1 MIEHKPRTGG
11 RKKRPTPAE
20 PLDPLQASV
29 AQYLEWIAAHGFSE
43 DTVNTRRA
51 YLGYFHEWCQE
62 RGLSEP
68 IEITRPILERYQRWL
83 YHYRKTNGQPLGFRT
98 QHTRLQAI
106 KSFFQWMA
114 RQNHLLHNPAS
125 EIVLPRMEHRLP
137 KYVLTADEAEQIIQ
151 QPNVNDPEGL
161 RDRAILETF
170 YSTGMRR
177 MELAHLKIYDVDADR
192 TTLTIR
198 QGKGR
203 KDRVIPIGER
213 ALAWIDKY
221 LQESRPQLLTS
232 GGDDGTVFLT
242 HMGEPFDRKQL
253 TALVRDYLIESKVGK
268 MGGCHLFRHTVA
280 TLMLENGADIR
291 VIQEM
296 LGHAKLT
303 TTELYTRVS
312 INLLRQVYS
321 ATHPAAHLK
330 RPETPATTARDAEA
344 EAELFDTLAT
354 EADQEAGDNDDE

>member
-1 MIEHKPRTGG
+1 MIEHKRHTGG
-11 RKKRPTPAE
+11 RTKRSVPAE
-20 PLDPLQASV
+20 PLDPLEAAI
-29 AQYLEWIAAHGFSE
+29 AQYLEWIAVHGFSE

-51 YLGYFHEWCQE
+51 YLGYFHDWCHE
-62 RGLSEP
+62 RGLEEP

-98 QHTRLQAI
+98 QHTRLQSI

-137 KYVLTADEAEQIIQ
+137 KYVLNVQEAEQIIQ
-151 QPNVNDPEGL
+151 QPDITEAEGL

-177 MELAHLKIYDVDADR
+177 MELAHLKVYDVDTDR
-192 TTLTIR
+192 STLMIR
-198 QGKGR
+198 LGKGR

-221 LQESRPQLLTS
+221 LRESRPQLLTS
-232 GGDDGTVFLT
+232 GADDGTVFLT
-242 HMGEPFDRKQL
+242 HMGEPFDRRPL
-253 TALVRDYLIESKVGK
+253 TALVRGYLIESKVGK

-291 VIQEM
+291 VIQQM

-303 TTELYTRVS
+303 TTELYTQVS

-330 RPETPATTARDAEA
+330 RPETPATTARDAAA
-344 EAELFDTLAT
+344 EAELFDALAA
-354 EADQEAGDNDDE
+354 ESEEDPEDA

>member
-1 MIEHKPRTGG
+1 MERRPHTGG
-11 RKKRPTPAE
+11 RKKRPAPAH
-20 PLDPLQASV
+20 LDPLQSFI
-29 AQYLEWIAAHGFSE
+29 AQYLDWIGAHGFSE
-43 DTVNTRRA
+43 DTIATRRA
-51 YLGYFHEWCQE
+51 YLGYFHDWCTE
-62 RGLSEP
+62 RGLEAP
-68 IEITRPILERYQRWL
+68 VEITRPILERYQRWL

-137 KYVLTADEAEQIIQ
+137 KYVLTAEEAEQIIQ
-151 QPNVNDPEGL
+151 QPNVHDPEGL

-177 MELAHLKIYDVDADR
+177 MELASLKVYDLDGDR
-192 TTLTIR
+192 STLTIR

-213 ALAWIDKY
+213 ALAWIAKY
-221 LQESRPQLLTS
+221 LNESRPQLLTT

-242 HMGEPFDRKQL
+242 YLGQPFDRRQL
-253 TALVRDYLIESKVGK
+253 TALVRGYLIESKVGK

-291 VIQEM
+291 VIQQM
-296 LGHAKLT
+296 LGHVKLT

-321 ATHPAAHLK
+321 ATHPAAHLN
-330 RPETPATTARDAEA
+330 RPETTTAATRDPHA
-344 EAELFDTLAT
+344 EAELFDALAS
-354 EADQEAGDNDDE
+354 ESEEDPEDA

>member
-1 MIEHKPRTGG
+1 MIEHKPHTGG
-11 RKKRPTPAE
+11 RKKRPEPAE
-20 PLDPLQASV
+20 PLDPLEATL
-29 AQYLEWIAAHGFSE
+29 AQYLEWIAAHNFSE
-43 DTVNTRRA
+43 DTVATRRA
-51 YLGYFHEWCQE
+51 YLGYFHDWCRE
-62 RGLSEP
+62 RDLESP
-68 IEITRPILERYQRWL
+68 TEITRPILERYQRWL
-83 YHYRKTNGQPLGFRT
+83 YHYRKANGQPLGFRT

-114 RQNHLLHNPAS
+114 RQNLLLHNPAS

-137 KYVLTADEAEQIIQ
+137 KYVLTVQEAEQIIQ
-151 QPNVNDPEGL
+151 QPNVAEAEGL

-177 MELAHLKIYDVDADR
+177 MELAHLKIYDLDNDR
-192 TTLTIR
+192 STVTIR

-221 LQESRPQLLTS
+221 LQESRPQLLT
-232 GGDDGTVFLT
+232 GFDEGTVFLT
-242 HMGEPFDRKQL
+242 HLGEPFDRKQI
-253 TALVRDYLIESKVGK
+253 TALVRSYLIESKVGK
-268 MGGCHLFRHTVA
+268 TGGCHLFRHTVA

-291 VIQEM
+291 VIQQM
-296 LGHAKLT
+296 LGHVKLT

-321 ATHPAAHLK
+321 ATHPAAHLR
-330 RPETPATTARDAEA
+330 RPETPAAAAPDAAA
-344 EAELFDTLAT
+344 EAELLDTLAAEASH
-354 EADQEAGDNDDE
+354 EADDAADSD